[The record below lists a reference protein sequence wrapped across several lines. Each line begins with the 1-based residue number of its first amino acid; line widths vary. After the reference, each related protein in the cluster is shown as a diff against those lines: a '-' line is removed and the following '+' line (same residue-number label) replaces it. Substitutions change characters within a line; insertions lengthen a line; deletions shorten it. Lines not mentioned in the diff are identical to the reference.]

1 MRKEKKIVVN
11 DRGRELAFVVREMP
25 ATKLESWIVRAG
37 LLIAGAGLADGLLGG
52 KSAGEPLDVAHV
64 MQAAG
69 QMAAQ
74 GGDLLRALGTVDYEK
89 ARPLL
94 NELLECCTPA
104 DAVTPLTPETA
115 DGIIEDVRTLF
126 TLRKEALALGCP
138 AWGTTRRP
146 ARPRPAAKY
155 QYAHGPDSGR
165 KVGISPRA

>member
-11 DRGRELAFVVREMP
+11 DRGQELAFVVREMP

-52 KSAGEPLDVAHV
+52 KSAGEPLDAAHA

-69 QMAAQ
+69 QMIAQ

-126 TLRKEALALGCP
+126 TLRKEALALNLGFFD
-138 AWGTTRRP
+138 ATGLSGLGDNET
-146 ARPRPAAKY
+146 PRPA
-155 QYAHGPDSGR
+155 SSSR
-165 KVGISPRA
+165 KISVRSRP

>member
-74 GGDLLRALGTVDYEK
+74 GGDLLRALGAVDYEK

-104 DAVTPLTPETA
+104 DAVTPLTPDTA

-126 TLRKEALALGCP
+126 TLRKEALALNFSFFADAGQSGSP
-138 AWGTTRRP
+138 ASGNQG
-146 ARPRPAAKY
+146 
-155 QYAHGPDSGR
+155 QYSR
-165 KVGISPRA
+165 KPKISVHSQA

>member
-37 LLIAGAGLADGLLGG
+37 LLIAGVGLADGLLGG
-52 KSAGEPLDVAHV
+52 KSAGEPLDAAHV

-126 TLRKEALALGCP
+126 TLRKEALALNLGFFD
-138 AWGTTRRP
+138 AAGLSGLGDNET
-146 ARPRPAAKY
+146 PRPAS
-155 QYAHGPDSGR
+155 PSR
-165 KVGISPRA
+165 KISVRSRP